1 MQGKIVKTS
10 KMCKCTGGQAM
21 TTISVESVEEMQMTA
36 TAAESAEDTQMLA
49 TAADSTRCQPEE

>member
-36 TAAESAEDTQMLA
+36 TAAENAEDTQMSA
-49 TAADSTRCQPEE
+49 TAADSS